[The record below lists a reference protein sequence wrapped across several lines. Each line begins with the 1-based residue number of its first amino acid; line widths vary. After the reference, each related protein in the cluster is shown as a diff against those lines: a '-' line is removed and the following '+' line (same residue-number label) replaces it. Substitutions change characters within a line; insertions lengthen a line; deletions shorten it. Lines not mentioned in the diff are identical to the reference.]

1 LYPGLPVGENHKRM
15 WLNILFG
22 TNRSPLKVSIF
33 AWRLL
38 RDRLP
43 TKANLV
49 AQGIISLNAHYFV
62 SGCGDVEST
71 QHLFISCSFFAS
83 LWSLIRAWIDFSSA
97 DTQWL
102 SDHFLQFT
110 YSPGGLRARRSF
122 LQLIWL
128 GLPVCGLY
136 GMKEIRDYSEIQ
148 SASYSRAAKNAP
160 SVMSARNDI
169 QSRHQTLFILGGKRK
184 YR

>member
-1 LYPGLPVGENHKRM
+1 M

-22 TNRSPLKVSIF
+22 TNRSPLKVFIF

-71 QHLFISCSFFAS
+71 QHLFISCSFFGS
-83 LWSLIRAWIDFSSA
+83 MWPLVWSWIGFSSV
-97 DTQWL
+97 DTQQL
-102 SDHFLQFT
+102 ADHFLVMRI
-110 YSPGGLRARRSF
+110 GF
-122 LQLIWL
+122 LLH
-128 GLPVCGLY
+128 
-136 GMKEIRDYSEIQ
+136 MIQ
-148 SASYSRAAKNAP
+148 
-160 SVMSARNDI
+160 
-169 QSRHQTLFILGGKRK
+169 
-184 YR
+184 